1 MLKADRRAFL
11 LGMGSVAAAGLA
23 GCSSTPRERVEI
35 RESPAL
41 VALRAQGASLYAAKP
56 DEQFPLPA
64 IPYEKVDPKFYR
76 QMVADPTGEAPGTLV
91 VDTGSHYLYFTYPNG
106 QAMRYGVGLGRAG
119 FAWAGRGKIQYKRQW
134 PKWTP
139 PDEMIARQPELTQY
153 SADNGGMPPGLD
165 NPLGARALY
174 IFQGKEDTL
183 YRIHGSPEWWT
194 IGKSVSSGCV
204 RMINQDVV
212 DLYTRVPDGT
222 TIVVTDLSRP
232 GVESVDDV
240 RGRQIYEPY
249 REQDTYGADDPN
261 LSADASR
268 MPPQRR
274 RRYLDDDPRVE
285 RVDDDNL
292 YSNDDYVPG
301 Y

>member
-1 MLKADRRAFL
+1 MLKSGVDRRAFL

-23 GCSSTPRERVEI
+23 GCSSTARETVDTEATQAMAARRAEG
-35 RESPAL
+35 AL
-41 VALRAQGASLYAAKP
+41 LYAAKA

-64 IPYEKVDPKFYR
+64 VPHQKIDPKFYR

-119 FAWAGRGKIQYKRQW
+119 FAWAGRGKIRYKRQW

-139 PDEMIARQPELTQY
+139 PDEMIARQPELAKY
-153 SADNGGMPPGLD
+153 SSVNGGMPPGLE

-183 YRIHGSPEWWT
+183 FRIHGSPEWWT

-204 RMINQDVV
+204 RLINQDVA
-212 DLYTRVPDGT
+212 DLYDRVPDGT

-232 GVESVDDV
+232 GVEMVDDV
-240 RGRQIYEPY
+240 RDREVYEPV
-249 REQDTYGADDPN
+249 RVNDDGYGADPYATD
-261 LSADASR
+261 DGQR
-268 MPPQRR
+268 MAPRRR
-274 RRYLDDDPRVE
+274 RRYLDDDPNVE
-285 RVDDDNL
+285 RTYDDP
-292 YSNDDYVPG
+292 DYEQG